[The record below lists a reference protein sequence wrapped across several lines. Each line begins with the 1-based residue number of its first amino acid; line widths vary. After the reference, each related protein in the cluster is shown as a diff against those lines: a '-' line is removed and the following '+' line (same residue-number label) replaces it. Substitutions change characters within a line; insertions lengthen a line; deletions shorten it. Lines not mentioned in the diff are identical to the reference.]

1 MKHKKW
7 VFFLLLLCFL
17 LPVTTQAAEEQ
28 DIEIGI
34 GFKEAQPLPKEIP
47 ATPKENVLPLTSGD
61 RIYQARRIRALPKTG
76 MIQTSWI
83 NVIGIFCLAVW
94 FWLFLFFRIR
104 EDNDS
109 QEGGNRNETK

>member
-1 MKHKKW
+1 M
-7 VFFLLLLCFL
+7 
-17 LPVTTQAAEEQ
+17 
-28 DIEIGI
+28 
-34 GFKEAQPLPKEIP
+34 
-47 ATPKENVLPLTSGD
+47 
-61 RIYQARRIRALPKTG
+61 PKTG